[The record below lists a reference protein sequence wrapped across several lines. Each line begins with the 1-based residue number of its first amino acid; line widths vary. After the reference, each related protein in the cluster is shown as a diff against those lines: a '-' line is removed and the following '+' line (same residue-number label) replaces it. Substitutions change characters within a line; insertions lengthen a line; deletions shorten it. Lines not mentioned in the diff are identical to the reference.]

1 MEKVCIYLSDACFK
15 HVLATCTREKN
26 KMKLLD
32 IILFAR
38 LYDSFRG
45 SHISVLFGLV
55 SFFGNSQKRRNQAS
69 DTRLIHC
76 VVDETFCLSSPYR
89 GYDCLS
95 NKEYGVV
102 APRKF

>member
-1 MEKVCIYLSDACFK
+1 MHQEKK
-15 HVLATCTREKN
+15 KE
-26 KMKLLD
+26 MKLLD

-45 SHISVLFGLV
+45 SHISVLFGLDTHLF

-76 VVDETFCLSSPYR
+76 VVDETFCSSSPYR

-95 NKEYGVV
+95 NKEYGVG
-102 APRKF
+102 PQKILTIDMLLLQNL